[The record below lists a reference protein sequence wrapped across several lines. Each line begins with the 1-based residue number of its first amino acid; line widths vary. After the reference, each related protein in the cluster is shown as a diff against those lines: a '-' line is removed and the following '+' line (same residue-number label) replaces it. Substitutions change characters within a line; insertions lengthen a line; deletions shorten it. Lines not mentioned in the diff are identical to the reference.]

1 MITVTPASGP
11 ADLIPPGLLWQ
22 TTRPCLPSHVALV
35 GPGMASKVSRAR
47 LRDVARSG
55 FRGSRLSV
63 LEKDGPRGVSGYP
76 RDVPAC
82 DLACSFTAQ
91 TRDRFQGA
99 GMPSRRMR
107 SSAARAPR
115 TCAPA
120 SGVREVLACTATQP
134 GPPSSATRG
143 TPTALLMRS
152 EEGRWGHSFLY
163 GPAPGRH
170 TGLFGVQV
178 AEVFLIS

>member
-63 LEKDGPRGVSGYP
+63 LEKDGPRGVWGYP

-91 TRDRFQGA
+91 TRDRFQAA
-99 GMPSRRMR
+99 GNAK
-107 SSAARAPR
+107 SAHAQCSGPG
-115 TCAPA
+115 PA
-120 SGVREVLACTATQP
+120 HLRSGVREVLACTATQP
-134 GPPSSATRG
+134 GPPSSATSG
-143 TPTALLMRS
+143 TATALLMRS
-152 EEGRWGHSFLY
+152 EEGRWSHSFLY